1 MASHSGGYAVRIG
14 AALNGLTYVA
24 GLISFLS
31 VVRYVGILFSLA
43 FLCLFA
49 SAFYFDYR
57 KRYAVPRSILN
68 AVLIVFIILNSF
80 RITIDDFVTPVV
92 ETLLILITIKFIEEK
107 KTRDYMQIYAIAT
120 FLLAGSA
127 LLTFDLQFLINLL
140 ILSFLLPLCVVLLTF
155 YSQDDSMTLTNKNL
169 SMIVSKAL
177 LIPLVSIPMTALMF
191 IILPRTGYPLLSF
204 LSRGGAS
211 TGFTDTVKLGDI
223 SNIQGNATV
232 ILRIEM
238 EKIDDAM
245 LYWRGIVLDY
255 FDGTSWRSLN
265 QEQRHDGRFGLA
277 GRRVTQ
283 TIYLEPYENR
293 YLFALDKPLFVNF
306 RDAAILNDLTTAA
319 RKNIERRIK
328 YTAVSMLS
336 EVIAQDNV
344 DKKRYL
350 ELPNRDFDK
359 VETLVQSLAPG
370 KNKEIRAVAILHY
383 LRQGQFAYSLK
394 NLPITDKPLEDFL
407 FTYKYGNCEYFASSM
422 AVMLRLAG
430 IPARLVGGYRGGY
443 YNGFGGYYLITQNNA
458 HVWVEAYFDGKGW
471 LRMDPTPGSIGPLN
485 AIGREGF
492 LFRIRVFLDS
502 LNYYWNAMVIGYD
515 LNKQIK
521 LLISFK
527 NVFQMPKIDLSALK
541 NYAVGALIVFL
552 TLIATGA
559 VLYVVM
565 RRKLRETQLMNN
577 FMKKMRNYG
586 YGRARSDGLHE
597 FLKKVDDPK
606 IREKAHEFVD
616 EFEGLFYRD
625 RKMTKDNV
633 ARLRQLL
640 DDL

>member
-1 MASHSGGYAVRIG
+1 MASNSGGYAVRIG
-14 AALNGLTYVA
+14 TALNGLTYVA

-31 VVRYVGILFSLA
+31 VVRYVGIFFSLA
-43 FLCLFA
+43 FLGLFA

-68 AVLIVFIILNSF
+68 AVLVVFIILNSF
-80 RITIDDFVTPVV
+80 RITRDDFVTPVV
-92 ETLLILITIKFIEEK
+92 ETLLILIAIKLIEDK

-127 LLTFDLQFLINLL
+127 LLTLDLQFLINLL

-155 YSQDDSMTLTNKNL
+155 YSQDDGMILTHKNL

-191 IILPRTGYPLLSF
+191 IILPRTGYPLLNF

-211 TGFTDTVKLGDI
+211 AGFTDNVKLGDI

-238 EKIDDAM
+238 EKIDDAA

-265 QEQRHDGRFGLA
+265 QEPRHDGRFGLA

-283 TIYLEPYENR
+283 TVYLEPYENR
-293 YLFALDKPLFVNF
+293 YLFALDKPVFVNF

-328 YTAVSMLS
+328 YSAVSLLS

-350 ELPNRDFDK
+350 QLPNRDFGK

-370 KNKEIRAVAILHY
+370 KSKETLARAILHY
-383 LRQGQFAYSLK
+383 LRQGQFVYSLK

-407 FTYKYGNCEYFASSM
+407 FAYKYGNCEYFASSM

-430 IPARLVGGYRGGY
+430 VPARLVGGYRGGY
-443 YNGFGGYYLITQNNA
+443 YNGFGGYYLVTQNNA

-471 LRMDPTPGSIGPLN
+471 LRMDPTPGSIGPLSG
-485 AIGREGF
+485 IGREGF
-492 LFRIRVFLDS
+492 LFRIRLFLDS

-527 NVFQMPKIDLSALK
+527 NVFQRPKIDLSALK
-541 NYAVGALIVFL
+541 NYAVGALFVFL
-552 TLIATGA
+552 SLIATGA
-559 VLYVVM
+559 ALYVGM
-565 RRKLRETQLMNN
+565 KRKLREMQLMDN
-577 FMKKMRNYG
+577 FMKKMRKYG
-586 YGRARSDGLHE
+586 YDRARSDGLHE